1 MTHRPKMTRGACRCP
16 LLLAVAVHVLLLG
29 SALASVHAAAVVP
42 LPMISRPLPHPVH
55 QGVGIWSV
63 AKLGYSVSEY
73 LVSGRSN
80 LYKPVSMA
88 DSRDF
93 PARDNVR
100 DLARHG
106 SYTPTLKERAVPY
119 TTRIVVYRPADPARF
134 SGNVIFEVTHPQGG
148 GRLIVWRM
156 LNGFFIAHGDAYVAV
171 QHPLTLG
178 SLRDS
183 DPARYGAL
191 RAADPTQLWGM
202 LAQVGAL
209 VRSSSPQNP
218 LAGYRVRSLF
228 LTGYS
233 YTGVVA
239 ATFANYYHDGA
250 RLPNGSPIFDGY
262 APLASSMYVRPLD
275 VPVIRVNTQSD
286 FNSFGGMHNRGHD
299 SDAPDSR
306 YRLYEVTGASH
317 VNASPTVLP
326 GAAPPR
332 HYPHVQPRG
341 LPQFSQRACWAKFPR
356 GAQANTVPLD
366 YVIAQAFLNLYRWVD
381 RGIPPPRTPW
391 IETNADGQAVL
402 DSNGNALGG
411 LRLPELAAPAATYG
425 AGSGSCFLFGY
436 QLPFTP
442 ARMRAKYRTR
452 VAYTQAVARAAA
464 TDAARGLI
472 STSSA
477 RRIVAAA
484 RAHATF

>member
-1 MTHRPKMTRGACRCP
+1 MTHRRKAPRGACRCG
-16 LLLAVAVHVLLLG
+16 LLLAVAAHALLPG
-29 SALASVHAAAVVP
+29 SALASVHAAAVP
-42 LPMISRPLPHPVH
+42 LPMMSRPLPHPVRH
-55 QGVGIWSV
+55 GVGIWSV

-73 LVSGRSN
+73 LVSGRAN
-80 LYKPVSMA
+80 VYAPVSMA
-88 DSRDF
+88 DARDF

-100 DLARHG
+100 DLARQA
-106 SYTPTLKERAVPY
+106 SYTPSLKERAVPY

-134 SGNVIFEVTHPQGG
+134 SGNVIFEVTHPEGG

-156 LNGFFIAHGDAYVAV
+156 LSGFFISHGDAYVAV
-171 QHPLTLG
+171 QHPLTFG

-183 DPARYGAL
+183 DPSRYGAL

-202 LAQVGAL
+202 LAQLGAL

-218 LAGYRVRSLF
+218 LAGYRIRSLF

-239 ATFANYYHDGA
+239 ATFANYYHDRA

-286 FNSFGGMHNRGHD
+286 FNSFGGVHNRGHD
-299 SDAPDSR
+299 SDAPESR

-326 GAAPPR
+326 AAAPPR
-332 HYPHVQPRG
+332 RYPRTHPRD
-341 LPQFSQRACWAKFPR
+341 LPQFSRRACWAKFPH

-381 RGIPPPRTPW
+381 RGIPPPRAPW
-391 IETNADGQAVL
+391 IETNADGQAAL
-402 DSNGNALGG
+402 DGNGNALGG

-425 AGSGSCFLFGY
+425 AGRGSCFLFGY
-436 QLPFTP
+436 QLPFTS
-442 ARMRAKYRTR
+442 ARMRSIYGTGA
-452 VAYTQAVARAAA
+452 AYVRAVARAAQF
-464 TDAARGLI
+464 DAANGFI
-472 STSSA
+472 SASSA
-477 RRIVAAA
+477 RRIIATAQ
-484 RAHATF
+484 AHTAF